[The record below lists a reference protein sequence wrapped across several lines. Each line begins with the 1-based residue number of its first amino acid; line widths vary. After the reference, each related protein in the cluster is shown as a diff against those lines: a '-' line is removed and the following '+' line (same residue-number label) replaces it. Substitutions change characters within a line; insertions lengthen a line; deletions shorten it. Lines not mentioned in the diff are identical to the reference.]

1 MGRQSRN
8 THPDRPVGGGT
19 DPRPGAGL
27 GTALVRVTHTPR
39 ALGSEP
45 RRGSLDRNGRCRMR
59 VFNHYIS

>member
-39 ALGSEP
+39 APSVPSRVG
-45 RRGSLDRNGRCRMR
+45 DRWTGMGGAA
-59 VFNHYIS
+59 